1 MWTRDDDVRMCEQSN
16 AQRHIRRVFSF
27 NLSVTLLH
35 LRKCTF
41 RCRKKKKSCLCRWA
55 VIGDYSSLLCQIYRA
70 REHRLDWICGRC
82 LAGCLLV
89 AHLYSCRC
97 LDDLLIKYR
106 SPALRM
112 RVDSAEMGVCSVP
125 ELILCL
131 PKDYVLALAE
141 EGNVFSHLF
150 SQVILYYY
158 STHLFCHNCFV
169 FAVRTLK
176 DGSVKCS
183 VAL

>member
-35 LRKCTF
+35 LRNGAG
-41 RCRKKKKSCLCRWA
+41 CRKKKKSCLCRWA

-70 REHRLDWICGRC
+70 REHSLDWICGRC

-89 AHLYSCRC
+89 VHLYSCRC

-112 RVDSAEMGVCSVP
+112 RVDSAEMGVSVP

-131 PKDYVLALAE
+131 PKNYVLALAW
-141 EGNVFSHLF
+141 GRKCFLPFIFSGDI
-150 SQVILYYY
+150 ILLQH
-158 STHLFCHNCFV
+158 SPPL
-169 FAVRTLK
+169 
-176 DGSVKCS
+176 S
-183 VAL
+183 

>member
-1 MWTRDDDVRMCEQSN
+1 MWTRDDNVHMREQSN
-16 AQRHIRRVFSF
+16 AQRHICRVFSF

-41 RCRKKKKSCLCRWA
+41 RCHKKKKSFLCRWA

-70 REHRLDWICGRC
+70 REHSLDWICGRC
-82 LAGCLLV
+82 HAGCLLV
-89 AHLYSCRC
+89 AHLYSCGC

-112 RVDSAEMGVCSVP
+112 RVDATEMGVCSVP

-131 PKDYVLALAE
+131 PKDYVFALAE

-150 SQVILYYY
+150 FSGDIVL
-158 STHLFCHNCFV
+158 L
-169 FAVRTLK
+169 
-176 DGSVKCS
+176 
-183 VAL
+183 